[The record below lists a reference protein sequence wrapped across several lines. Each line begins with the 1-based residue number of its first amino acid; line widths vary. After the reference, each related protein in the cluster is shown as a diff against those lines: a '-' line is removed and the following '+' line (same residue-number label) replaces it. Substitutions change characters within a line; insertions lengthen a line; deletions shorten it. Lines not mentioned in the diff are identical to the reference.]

1 MPPQPDPQGS
11 SRSKQIAQSGRT
23 ATKILRDIADAT
35 KSSYLKGLAGAGT
48 TIFET
53 LENVKSNKEKCLS
66 MTEQAYELLCA
77 VINCCEDAV
86 ELAPAFLH
94 SISVL
99 TSTLHK
105 VVSFIGENTGGNLVK
120 RILHHQQTTTLMEEC
135 MSSLQHAL
143 ALFKA
148 LLTIYPKVQSDIMTI
163 TRISEMQAAA
173 RKRHIELLEFINQPN
188 ALEDLRQLRQST
200 SSVSVLLPPV
210 PKIIHGRRDELDHI
224 INALCQHE
232 MARVAI
238 LGPGGIGK
246 TSLAQATLHDS
257 NIVEKF
263 SGHRY
268 WITCDSSE
276 SANDLKLILAAHFGV
291 VGTSDRLRDILI
303 SLQMISG
310 PVLLILDNL
319 ETPWEQPGKRLEV
332 EELLSHLTGVE
343 NLSLMIT
350 MRGAERPGQIQWT
363 RPFLPPLGPITLKAA
378 QQTFVEIS
386 DADETDPQL
395 QELLLLMDGL
405 PLVVSLMASV
415 AEAEGCAATL
425 ARWKTESTALLSEG
439 ISKQNNLEKSIEVS
453 LHSARFNST
462 PAAKELLSILSYL
475 PDGVT
480 SSEFTQI
487 QLPFSNFQHCRS
499 ILCRTSLA
507 YVTNDERL
515 KLLAPIKEYIQNFYP
530 PPPST
535 VLSIRGY
542 FVDLVKQVSEIYK
555 TPTLLQKF
563 IANIGNIHFA
573 IRLALSDTDP
583 ATVKPV
589 LVLLL
594 NLTNL
599 YFVTQISS
607 FDLILSCS
615 EIINHMPDNSQLLG
629 QYCFATYW
637 TIPDH
642 ETKNKEAICLEC
654 IEHYNQASDMIG
666 IVWAY
671 LLTSRQYCSQY
682 DYKKAITSA
691 QSGIDIAS
699 QNDNSNG
706 IAWGFYRLGVAQE
719 GSDQYIP
726 ALRSYQTSQD
736 WAHELG
742 DIFLQLNCLIFKAD
756 CHAIIGNLRYTSSLL
771 TESTN
776 LIHALGLDGTSETS
790 VMLVATYA
798 HWHYK
803 TQDFLQASDM
813 AMISPSTLT
822 PALTDYTHSIIHN
835 IRVPNISQDTIHQQL
850 LRLPHSNNDFEQM
863 RVEMA
868 WASYYLHR
876 LKDYKK
882 IEDCCYRGLQLK
894 HMTLSERATC
904 IRLLG
909 DAAVMKGSIST
920 AEQHFVIALAYFVLM
935 SRLEV
940 LDILRR
946 LGDVYLMRDGDEKT
960 AFSLFEMLLETY
972 TARDIHGSRAEC
984 MIRLADLLAR
994 RGAVQPA
1001 KEYLIQAIPLFE
1013 CSLQEDQVQ
1022 LCQDRI
1028 ALLEDNSI

>member
-53 LENVKSNKEKCLS
+53 LENVKSNKEKCLI

-99 TSTLHK
+99 TATLHK
-105 VVSFIGENTGGNLVK
+105 VVSFIRENTRGNLVK
-120 RILHHQQTTTLMEEC
+120 RILHHQQVTSLMDEC

-143 ALFKA
+143 ALF
-148 LLTIYPKVQSDIMTI
+148 KVQSDIMTI

-173 RKRHIELLEFINQPN
+173 RKRHIELLDFINQSD
-188 ALEDLRQLRQST
+188 ALEDLRQLRQSN

-210 PKIIHGRRDELDHI
+210 PKIIHGRQDELDHI
-224 INALCQHE
+224 INALCLHE
-232 MARVAI
+232 TARVAI

-257 NIVEKF
+257 TVVEKF
-263 SGHRY
+263 GGHRY

-276 SANDLKLILAAHFGV
+276 SANDLKLVLAAHFGV
-291 VGTSDRLRDILI
+291 VDTSDRLRDILI

-363 RPFLPPLGPITLKAA
+363 RPFIPPLGPITLKAA
-378 QQTFVEIS
+378 RQTFVEIS
-386 DADETDPQL
+386 DADEMDPQL
-395 QELLLLMDGL
+395 EELLLLMDGL

-439 ISKQNNLEKSIEVS
+439 INKQNNLEKSIEVS
-453 LHSARFNST
+453 LHSARFKST
-462 PAAKELLSILSYL
+462 PAAQELLSILSYL

-487 QLPFSNFQHCRS
+487 HHRFSNFQHCRS

-515 KLLAPIKEYIQNFYP
+515 KLLAPIKEYIQKSYP
-530 PPPST
+530 PPLST
-535 VLSIRGY
+535 VLSIRSY
-542 FVDLVKQVSEIYK
+542 FLDLVKQAREISK
-555 TPTLLQKF
+555 IPALLHKF
-563 IANIGNIHFA
+563 TANIGNIHFA
-573 IRLALSDTDP
+573 IRLALSDADP

-589 LVLLL
+589 LELLL
-594 NLTNL
+594 NLHNL
-599 YFVTQISS
+599 YFVAHISS
-607 FDLILSCS
+607 FDLILSLL
-615 EIINHMPDNSQLLG
+615 EIINQMPDNFQLLG
-629 QYCFATYW
+629 HYCIATYW
-637 TIPDH
+637 SIPDH
-642 ETKNKEAICLEC
+642 ETKHKEAICLES
-654 IEHYNQASDMIG
+654 IDHYKHANDMIG
-666 IVWAY
+666 IAAAY
-671 LLTSRQYCSQY
+671 LLTSNHYWCHF
-682 DYKKAITSA
+682 DFEKALTYA
-691 QSGIDIAS
+691 QMSIDIAS
-699 QNDNSNG
+699 QNDNPTG
-706 IAWGFYRLGVAQE
+706 IAWGFYCLGLAE
-719 GSDQYIP
+719 CFLAQYIP

-736 WAHELG
+736 LAHELG
-742 DIFLQLNCLIFKAD
+742 DIFLQLNCLIHKAQ
-756 CHAIIGNLRYTSSLL
+756 CHAIIGNLRYSSLL
-771 TESTN
+771 LRESTT
-776 LIHALGLDGTSETS
+776 LFQAMGLDSTSKTS
-790 VMLVATYA
+790 VILVETYA
-798 HWHYK
+798 YWHFR
-803 TQDFLQASDM
+803 TQDFLQSSHLT
-813 AMISPSTLT
+813 MISPSTLT
-822 PALTDYTHSIIHN
+822 PAVANCTASIMSN

-850 LRLPHSNNDFEQM
+850 LRLPRSNNDFQQM
-863 RVEMA
+863 KVEIA
-868 WASYYLHR
+868 WANYYLYR

-894 HMTLSERATC
+894 HMTLSERAIC

-909 DAAVMKGSIST
+909 DAAVIKGSIST

-960 AFSLFEMLLETY
+960 AFSLFEMLLEAY

-984 MIRLADLLAR
+984 MIRIADLLTR

-1001 KEYLIQAIPLFE
+1001 KEYLVQAIPLFE
-1013 CSLQEDQVQ
+1013 HSLQEDQVQ